1 MQQAMSTGG
10 INMTE
15 LKQQFEVH
23 SILHEIDRDLLLEYN
38 RQIAKEI
45 RLSGSEEELRA
56 FHYIKEQLEDFG
68 LTTELTF
75 NKAYISIP
83 VRAELKV
90 GGISFAAITHS
101 MSAQA
106 EQLST
111 LLRFIEL
118 KDSDQSI
125 WANQVT
131 GHAVI
136 VHGLANVPTIYRLQQ
151 LGAVAVIFIN
161 SGAYTHEMI
170 VSSVWGNPTPKDD
183 GYPSIPILSVNH
195 SDGEQ
200 IKSLIAAEEREDV
213 EITLTAEVR
222 TDWVNI
228 PTLIAE
234 IKGTEEP
241 ESFVL
246 FSGHVDSWHYGAM
259 DNGSANAVMVETAR
273 VLSLHRNTL
282 RRSVRFAFWSGH
294 SHGRYAGSAL
304 YSDLHWEDLHE
315 NGVLHINIDSVGAK
329 GASQLGAA
337 NTMAET
343 RTLCADAIRI
353 VTDEPFRGSPFGR
366 SGDQSFWGAGLPS
379 AFMGLSYQP
388 EGWFGWWW
396 HTTEDTLDKID
407 GDYLARD
414 CKVYV
419 AAVHNAASAPIIP
432 IDQRQSIR
440 TLSERIGYYRELIG
454 DKLDLSRL
462 TSRVQQLQ
470 NATDHF
476 YNRIGSSN
484 LPDASVRDANRTI
497 LSLSRWLVPINYVR
511 GSRYDHDAAGSHSLV
526 PALSDI
532 ELLATAEVG
541 SEAFFRSQTS
551 LTRQV
556 NRIGYEI
563 KQAVRLVV
571 EAEKN
576 LVWN

>member
-1 MQQAMSTGG
+1 
-10 INMTE
+10 MTE
-15 LKQQFEVH
+15 LKQQSEVH
-23 SILHEIDRDLLLEYN
+23 SILHEIDRDFLLEYN

-75 NKAYISIP
+75 DKAYISIP
-83 VRAELKV
+83 VSAELKV

-118 KDSDQSI
+118 KDSDQTD

-131 GHAVI
+131 GQAVV
-136 VHGLANVPTIYRLQQ
+136 VHGLANGPTIYRLQQ
-151 LGAVAVIFIN
+151 LGAAAVIFIN

-170 VSSVWGNPTPKDD
+170 VSSVWGNPTPEDD
-183 GYPSIPILSVNH
+183 GYPSIPVLSVNH

-200 IKSLIAAEEREDV
+200 IKSLIAAEERENV

-259 DNGSANAVMVETAR
+259 DNGSANAVIVETAR

-343 RTLCADAIRI
+343 RTLCANAIRT

-414 CKVYV
+414 CKVYA
-419 AAVHNAASAPIIP
+419 AAVHNAASSPIIP
-432 IDQRQSIR
+432 LDQRQAIR
-440 TLSERIGYYRELIG
+440 TLSERVGYYIELIG

-462 TSRVQQLQ
+462 TSRIQQLQ

-476 YNRIGSSN
+476 YDRIGSTS
-484 LPDASVRDANRTI
+484 LSDASVTEANRTI

-541 SEAFFRSQTS
+541 SEAFFRLQTS
-551 LTRQV
+551 LIRQV

-576 LVWN
+576 LVLN

>member
-1 MQQAMSTGG
+1 
-10 INMTE
+10 MTE
-15 LKQQFEVH
+15 LKQQSEVH
-23 SILHEIDRDLLLEYN
+23 SILHEIDRDFLLEYN

-75 NKAYISIP
+75 DKAYISIP
-83 VRAELKV
+83 VSAELKV

-118 KDSDQSI
+118 KDSDQTD

-131 GHAVI
+131 GQAVV
-136 VHGLANVPTIYRLQQ
+136 VHGLANGPTIYRLQQ
-151 LGAVAVIFIN
+151 LGAAAVIFIN

-170 VSSVWGNPTPKDD
+170 VSSVWGNPTPEDD
-183 GYPSIPILSVNH
+183 GYPSIPVLSVNH

-200 IKSLIAAEEREDV
+200 IKSLIAAEERENV

-234 IKGTEEP
+234 IKGTKEP

-343 RTLCADAIRI
+343 RTLCANVIRT

-414 CKVYV
+414 CKVYA
-419 AAVHNAASAPIIP
+419 AAVHNAASSPIIP
-432 IDQRQSIR
+432 LDQRQAIR
-440 TLSERIGYYRELIG
+440 TLSERVGYYTELIG

-462 TSRVQQLQ
+462 TSRIQQLQ

-476 YNRIGSSN
+476 YDRIGSTS
-484 LPDASVRDANRTI
+484 LPDDSVTEANRTI

-511 GSRYDHDAAGSHSLV
+511 GSRYEHDAAGSHSLV

-541 SEAFFRSQTS
+541 SEAFFRLQTS
-551 LTRQV
+551 LIRQV

-576 LVWN
+576 LVLN

>member
-1 MQQAMSTGG
+1 
-10 INMTE
+10 MTE
-15 LKQQFEVH
+15 LKQQSEVH

-101 MSAQA
+101 MSAQT

-118 KDSDQSI
+118 KDSDQTDC
-125 WANQVT
+125 ANQVT
-131 GHAVI
+131 GHAVV
-136 VHGLANVPTIYRLQQ
+136 VHGLANGPTIYRLQQ

-170 VSSVWGNPTPKDD
+170 VSTVWGNPTPEDD
-183 GYPSIPILSVNH
+183 GYPSIPVLSVNH

-200 IKSLIAAEEREDV
+200 IKSLIVAKERETL

-273 VLSLHRNTL
+273 VLSLHRSTL

-353 VTDEPFRGSPFGR
+353 VTDETFQGSPFGR

-432 IDQRQSIR
+432 IDQRQAIR
-440 TLSERIGYYRELIG
+440 TLSERMGYYRELIG

-470 NATDHF
+470 KATDHF
-476 YNRIGSSN
+476 YNRIGSSS
-484 LPDASVRDANRTI
+484 LPDASVTEANRTI

-532 ELLATAEVG
+532 ELLAVAEEG
-541 SEAFFRSQTS
+541 SEAFFRLQTS
-551 LTRQV
+551 LIRQV

>member
-1 MQQAMSTGG
+1 
-10 INMTE
+10 MTE
-15 LKQQFEVH
+15 LKQQSEVH
-23 SILHEIDRDLLLEYN
+23 SILHEIDRDFLLEYN

-75 NKAYISIP
+75 DKAYISIP
-83 VRAELKV
+83 VSAELKV

-118 KDSDQSI
+118 KDSDQTD

-131 GHAVI
+131 GQAVV
-136 VHGLANVPTIYRLQQ
+136 VHGLANGPTIYRLQQ

-170 VSSVWGNPTPKDD
+170 VSSVWGNPTPEDD
-183 GYPSIPILSVNH
+183 GYPSIPVLSVNH

-200 IKSLIAAEEREDV
+200 IKSLIAAEERENV

-259 DNGSANAVMVETAR
+259 DNGSANAVIVETAR

-343 RTLCADAIRI
+343 RTLCANAIRT

-414 CKVYV
+414 CKVYA
-419 AAVHNAASAPIIP
+419 AAVHNAASSPIIP
-432 IDQRQSIR
+432 LDQRQAIR
-440 TLSERIGYYRELIG
+440 TLSERVGYYTELIG
-454 DKLDLSRL
+454 DKLNLSRL
-462 TSRVQQLQ
+462 TSRIQQLQ

-476 YNRIGSSN
+476 YDRIGSTS
-484 LPDASVRDANRTI
+484 LPDASVTEANRTI

-541 SEAFFRSQTS
+541 SEAFFRLQTS
-551 LTRQV
+551 LIRQV

-576 LVWN
+576 LVLN

>member
-1 MQQAMSTGG
+1 
-10 INMTE
+10 MTE
-15 LKQQFEVH
+15 LKQQSEVH
-23 SILHEIDRDLLLEYN
+23 SILHEIDRDFLLEYN

-75 NKAYISIP
+75 DKAYISIP
-83 VRAELKV
+83 VSAELKV

-118 KDSDQSI
+118 KDSDQTD

-131 GHAVI
+131 GQAVV
-136 VHGLANVPTIYRLQQ
+136 VHGLANGPTIYRLQQ

-170 VSSVWGNPTPKDD
+170 VSSVWGNPTPEDD
-183 GYPSIPILSVNH
+183 GYPSIPVLSVNH

-200 IKSLIAAEEREDV
+200 IKSLIAAEERENV

-259 DNGSANAVMVETAR
+259 DNGSANAVIVETAR

-343 RTLCADAIRI
+343 RTLCANAIRT

-414 CKVYV
+414 CKVYA
-419 AAVHNAASAPIIP
+419 AAVHNAASSPIIP
-432 IDQRQSIR
+432 LDQRQAIR
-440 TLSERIGYYRELIG
+440 TLSERVGYYTELIG

-462 TSRVQQLQ
+462 TSRIQQLQ

-476 YNRIGSSN
+476 YDRIGSTS
-484 LPDASVRDANRTI
+484 LPDASVTEANRTI

-541 SEAFFRSQTS
+541 SEAFFRLQTS
-551 LTRQV
+551 LIRQV

-576 LVWN
+576 LVLN

>member
-1 MQQAMSTGG
+1 MRREG
-10 INMTE
+10 IDMTE
-15 LKQQFEVH
+15 LKQQSEVH
-23 SILHEIDRDLLLEYN
+23 SILHEIDRDFLLEYN

-75 NKAYISIP
+75 DKAYISIP
-83 VRAELKV
+83 VSAELKV

-118 KDSDQSI
+118 KDSDQTD

-131 GHAVI
+131 GQAVV
-136 VHGLANVPTIYRLQQ
+136 VHGLANGPTIYRLQQ
-151 LGAVAVIFIN
+151 LGAAAVIFIN

-170 VSSVWGNPTPKDD
+170 VSSVWGNPTPEDD
-183 GYPSIPILSVNH
+183 GYPFIPVLSVNH

-200 IKSLIAAEEREDV
+200 IKSLIAAEERENV

-259 DNGSANAVMVETAR
+259 DNGSANAVIVETAR

-294 SHGRYAGSAL
+294 SHGRYAGSSL

-343 RTLCADAIRI
+343 RTLCANAIRT

-419 AAVHNAASAPIIP
+419 AAVHNAAAAPLIP
-432 IDQRQSIR
+432 IDQRQAIR
-440 TLSERIGYYRELIG
+440 TLSERIGYYTELIG
-454 DKLDLSRL
+454 DKFDLSRL

-470 NATDHF
+470 NATEHF
-476 YNRIGSSN
+476 YDRIGSSS
-484 LPDASVRDANRTI
+484 LPDASITKANRTI

-532 ELLATAEVG
+532 ELLAAAEVG
-541 SEAFFRSQTS
+541 SEAFFRLQTS
-551 LTRQV
+551 LIRQV

-563 KQAVRLVV
+563 KQAERLVV

-576 LVWN
+576 LVLN

>member
-1 MQQAMSTGG
+1 
-10 INMTE
+10 MTE
-15 LKQQFEVH
+15 LKQQSEVH
-23 SILHEIDRDLLLEYN
+23 SILHEIDRDFLLEYN

-75 NKAYISIP
+75 DKAYISIP
-83 VRAELKV
+83 VSAELKV

-118 KDSDQSI
+118 KDSDQTD

-131 GHAVI
+131 GQAVV
-136 VHGLANVPTIYRLQQ
+136 VHGLANGPTIYRLQQ

-170 VSSVWGNPTPKDD
+170 VSSVWGNPTPEDD
-183 GYPSIPILSVNH
+183 GYPSIPVLSVNH

-200 IKSLIAAEEREDV
+200 IKSLIAAEERENV

-259 DNGSANAVMVETAR
+259 DNGSANAVIVETAR

-343 RTLCADAIRI
+343 RTLCANAIRT

-414 CKVYV
+414 CKVYA
-419 AAVHNAASAPIIP
+419 AAVHNAASSPIIP
-432 IDQRQSIR
+432 LDQRQAIR
-440 TLSERIGYYRELIG
+440 TLSERVGYYTELIG

-462 TSRVQQLQ
+462 TSRIQQLQ

-476 YNRIGSSN
+476 YDRIGSTS
-484 LPDASVRDANRTI
+484 LPDASVTEANRTI

-541 SEAFFRSQTS
+541 SEAFFRLQTS
-551 LTRQV
+551 LIRQV

-563 KQAVRLVV
+563 KRAVRLVV

-576 LVWN
+576 LVLN

>member
-1 MQQAMSTGG
+1 
-10 INMTE
+10 MTE
-15 LKQQFEVH
+15 LKQQSEVH
-23 SILHEIDRDLLLEYN
+23 SILHEIDRDFLLEYN

-75 NKAYISIP
+75 DKAYISIP
-83 VRAELKV
+83 VSAELKV
-90 GGISFAAITHS
+90 GSISFAAITHS

-118 KDSDQSI
+118 KDSDQTY

-131 GHAVI
+131 GQAVV
-136 VHGLANVPTIYRLQQ
+136 VHGLANGPTIYRLQQ

-170 VSSVWGNPTPKDD
+170 VSSVWGNPTPEDD
-183 GYPSIPILSVNH
+183 GYPSIPVLSVNH

-200 IKSLIAAEEREDV
+200 IKSLIAAEERENV

-259 DNGSANAVMVETAR
+259 DNGSANAVIVETAR

-343 RTLCADAIRI
+343 RTLCANAIRT

-414 CKVYV
+414 CKVYA
-419 AAVHNAASAPIIP
+419 AAVHNAASSPIIP
-432 IDQRQSIR
+432 LDQRQAIR
-440 TLSERIGYYRELIG
+440 TLSERVGYYTELIG

-462 TSRVQQLQ
+462 ISRIQQLQ

-476 YNRIGSSN
+476 YDRIGSTS
-484 LPDASVRDANRTI
+484 LPNASVTEANRTI

-541 SEAFFRSQTS
+541 SEAFFRLQTS
-551 LTRQV
+551 LIRQV

-576 LVWN
+576 LVLN

>member
-1 MQQAMSTGG
+1 
-10 INMTE
+10 MTE
-15 LKQQFEVH
+15 LKQQSEVD
-23 SILHEIDRDLLLEYN
+23 SMLHEIDRDFLLEYN

-75 NKAYISIP
+75 DKAYISIP
-83 VRAELKV
+83 VSAELKV

-101 MSAQA
+101 MSAQT

-111 LLRFIEL
+111 FLRFIEL
-118 KDSDQSI
+118 KDSDQTN
-125 WANQVT
+125 WTNQVT
-131 GHAVI
+131 GHAVV
-136 VHGLANVPTIYRLQQ
+136 VHGLANGPTIYRLQQ

-170 VSSVWGNPTPKDD
+170 VSSVWGNPTPEDD
-183 GYPSIPILSVNH
+183 GYPSIPVLSVKH

-200 IKSLIAAEEREDV
+200 IKSLIAAEERENV

-234 IKGTEEP
+234 IEGTEEP

-273 VLSLHRNTL
+273 VLSLHRDTL

-337 NTMAET
+337 NSMAET

-432 IDQRQSIR
+432 IDQRQAIR
-440 TLSERIGYYRELIG
+440 TLSKRIGYYTKLIG

-476 YNRIGSSN
+476 YDRIGSSS
-484 LPDASVRDANRTI
+484 LPDATVTEANRTI

-532 ELLATAEVG
+532 ELLAAAEVG
-541 SEAFFRSQTS
+541 SETFFRLQTS
-551 LTRQV
+551 LIRQV

-563 KQAVRLVV
+563 KQAERLVV
-571 EAEKN
+571 DAEKN
-576 LVWN
+576 LVLN

>member
-1 MQQAMSTGG
+1 MAELQQ
-10 INMTE
+10 
-15 LKQQFEVH
+15 QQLEVD

-68 LTTELTF
+68 LTTDLTF

-101 MSAQA
+101 MSARA

-111 LLRFIEL
+111 LVRFIEL
-118 KDSDQSI
+118 KDSDHTE

-136 VHGLANVPTIYRLQQ
+136 VHGLANGPTIYRLQQ
-151 LGAVAVIFIN
+151 LGAAAVIFIN
-161 SGAYTHEMI
+161 SGEYTHEMI
-170 VSSVWGNPTPKDD
+170 VSSVWGNPTPVDD
-183 GYPSIPILSVNH
+183 GYPSIPVLSVNH

-200 IKSLIAAEEREDV
+200 IKSLITTGDGETLA
-213 EITLTAEVR
+213 IILTAEVR
-222 TDWVNI
+222 TGWVNI
-228 PTLIAE
+228 PTLVAE
-234 IKGTEEP
+234 IEGKEEP

-259 DNGSANAVMVETAR
+259 DNGSANSVMVETAR
-273 VLSLHRNTL
+273 VLSLHRDTL

-315 NGVLHINIDSVGAK
+315 NGVLHINIDSVGAR
-329 GASQLGAA
+329 GAGHLGAA

-343 RTLCADAIRI
+343 RTLCAEAIRI

-407 GDYLARD
+407 GDNLARD
-414 CKVYV
+414 CKVYA
-419 AAVHNAASAPIIP
+419 AAVYQVASSPIIP
-432 IDQRQSIR
+432 IDQRQAIR
-440 TLSERIGYYRELIG
+440 ALSERIGYYTETVG
-454 DKLDLSRL
+454 DKLDLSHL

-476 YNRIGSSN
+476 YDQIGSSS
-484 LPDASVRDANRTI
+484 LPDASVTEVNRTI
-497 LSLSRWLVPINYVR
+497 VSLSRWLVPINYVR
-511 GSRYDHDAAGSHSLV
+511 GSRYDHDAAGGHSLV

-532 ELLATAEVG
+532 ELLAEAEVG
-541 SEAFFRSQTS
+541 SEAFFRLKTS
-551 LTRQV
+551 LLRQV

-563 KQAVRLVV
+563 KQAQRLVS
-571 EAEKN
+571 EAEKK
-576 LVWN
+576 LVLS

>member
-1 MQQAMSTGG
+1 
-10 INMTE
+10 
-15 LKQQFEVH
+15 VD
-23 SILHEIDRDLLLEYN
+23 SILQEIDRDLLLEYN

-56 FHYIKEQLEDFG
+56 FYYIKEQLEDFG

-83 VRAELKV
+83 VRAELKG
-90 GGISFAAITHS
+90 GGISFEAITHS

-118 KDSDQSI
+118 KDSDQTD
-125 WANQVT
+125 WANQVSD
-131 GHAVI
+131 HAVI
-136 VHGLANVPTIYRLQQ
+136 VHGLANGPMIYRLQQ
-151 LGAVAVIFIN
+151 LGAAAVIFIN
-161 SGAYTHEMI
+161 SGKYTHEMI

-183 GYPSIPILSVNH
+183 GYPSIPVLSVNH

-200 IKSLIAAEEREDV
+200 IKSLIV
-213 EITLTAEVR
+213 EADGGTLEVTITAEVL

-228 PTLIAE
+228 PTLVAE
-234 IKGTEEP
+234 IQGREEP

-273 VLSLHRNTL
+273 VLSLHRGNL

-329 GASQLGAA
+329 GASHLGAA

-343 RTLCADAIRI
+343 RTLCVDAIRL
-353 VTDEPFRGSPFGR
+353 VTDESFRGSPFGR

-419 AAVHNAASAPIIP
+419 AAVYQTASSPIIP
-432 IDQRQSIR
+432 IDQRQAIR
-440 TLSERIGYYRELIG
+440 ALSERIGYYTETVG

-470 NATDHF
+470 DATERF
-476 YNRIGSSN
+476 YDRMGSSS
-484 LPDASVRDANRTI
+484 LPDASATEANRTI
-497 LSLSRWLVPINYVR
+497 LSLSRWLVPINYIQ
-511 GSRYDHDAAGSHSLV
+511 GSRYDHDPAGSHSLV

-532 ELLATAEVG
+532 ELLAAAEVG
-541 SEAFFRSQTS
+541 SEAFFRLQTS
-551 LTRQV
+551 LIRQV
-556 NRIGYEI
+556 NRIGYEL
-563 KQAVRLVV
+563 KQAERLVV
-571 EAEKN
+571 KAEKN
-576 LVWN
+576 LFLS

>member
-1 MQQAMSTGG
+1 M
-10 INMTE
+10 IDMTE
-15 LKQQFEVH
+15 LQQQSAVD
-23 SILHEIDRDLLLEYN
+23 SIVHEIDRDLLLEYN

-106 EQLST
+106 KQLST
-111 LLRFIEL
+111 SLRFIEL
-118 KDSDQSI
+118 IDSDQTDC
-125 WANQVT
+125 ANQVT

-136 VHGLANVPTIYRLQQ
+136 VQGLANGPTIYRLQQ

-170 VSSVWGNPTPKDD
+170 VSSVWGNPTPEDD
-183 GYPSIPILSVNH
+183 GYPSIPVLSVNH

-200 IKSLIAAEEREDV
+200 IKSLIAAEERENV

-273 VLSLHRNTL
+273 VLSLHRDTL

-353 VTDEPFRGSPFGR
+353 VTDETFHGSPFGR

-432 IDQRQSIR
+432 IDQRQAIR

-454 DKLDLSRL
+454 DKFDLSRL

-476 YNRIGSSN
+476 YDRIGSTS
-484 LPDASVRDANRTI
+484 LSDASVTEANRTI

-511 GSRYDHDAAGSHSLV
+511 GSRYDHDAAGSHTLV

-532 ELLATAEVG
+532 ELLAVAEVG
-541 SEAFFRSQTS
+541 SEVFFRLQTS
-551 LTRQV
+551 LIRQV

-563 KQAVRLVV
+563 KQAERLVV
-571 EAEKN
+571 ETEKN
-576 LVWN
+576 LDWN

>member
-1 MQQAMSTGG
+1 
-10 INMTE
+10 MTE
-15 LKQQFEVH
+15 LKQQSEVD

-75 NKAYISIP
+75 DKAYISIP
-83 VRAELKV
+83 VSAELKV

-101 MSAQA
+101 MSAQT

-111 LLRFIEL
+111 FLRFIEL
-118 KDSDQSI
+118 KDSDQTN
-125 WANQVT
+125 WTNQVT
-131 GHAVI
+131 GHTVV
-136 VHGLANVPTIYRLQQ
+136 VHGLANGPTIYRLQQ

-170 VSSVWGNPTPKDD
+170 VSSVWGNPTPEDD
-183 GYPSIPILSVNH
+183 GYPSIPVLSVKH

-200 IKSLIAAEEREDV
+200 IKSLIAAEERENV

-234 IKGTEEP
+234 IEGTEEP

-273 VLSLHRNTL
+273 VLSLHRDTL

-337 NTMAET
+337 NSMAET

-353 VTDEPFRGSPFGR
+353 VTDEPFGGSPFGR

-432 IDQRQSIR
+432 IDQRQAIR
-440 TLSERIGYYRELIG
+440 TLSKRIGYYTKLIG

-476 YNRIGSSN
+476 YDRIGSSS
-484 LPDASVRDANRTI
+484 LPDATVTEANRTI

-532 ELLATAEVG
+532 ELLAAAEVG
-541 SEAFFRSQTS
+541 SETFFRLQTS
-551 LTRQV
+551 LIRQV

-563 KQAVRLVV
+563 KQAERLVV
-571 EAEKN
+571 DAEKN
-576 LVWN
+576 LVLN

>member
-1 MQQAMSTGG
+1 
-10 INMTE
+10 MTE
-15 LKQQFEVH
+15 LKQQSEVH
-23 SILHEIDRDLLLEYN
+23 SILHEIDRDFLLEYN

-75 NKAYISIP
+75 DKAYISIP
-83 VRAELKV
+83 VSAELKV

-118 KDSDQSI
+118 KDSDQTY

-131 GHAVI
+131 GQAVV
-136 VHGLANVPTIYRLQQ
+136 VHGLANGPTIYRLQQ

-170 VSSVWGNPTPKDD
+170 VSSVWGNPTPEDD
-183 GYPSIPILSVNH
+183 GYPSIPVLSVNH

-200 IKSLIAAEEREDV
+200 IKSLIAAEERENV

-259 DNGSANAVMVETAR
+259 DNGSANAVIVETAR

-343 RTLCADAIRI
+343 RTLCANAIRT

-414 CKVYV
+414 CKVYA
-419 AAVHNAASAPIIP
+419 AAVHNAASSPIIP
-432 IDQRQSIR
+432 LDQRQAIR
-440 TLSERIGYYRELIG
+440 TLSERVGYYTELIG

-462 TSRVQQLQ
+462 ISRIQQLQ

-476 YNRIGSSN
+476 YDRIGSTS
-484 LPDASVRDANRTI
+484 LPNASVTEANRTI

-541 SEAFFRSQTS
+541 SEAFFRLQTS
-551 LTRQV
+551 LIRQV

-576 LVWN
+576 LVLN

>member
-1 MQQAMSTGG
+1 
-10 INMTE
+10 MTE

-118 KDSDQSI
+118 EDSDQSVR
-125 WANQVT
+125 ANQVT
-131 GHAVI
+131 GHAVVI
-136 VHGLANVPTIYRLQQ
+136 HGLANGPTIYHLQQ

-161 SGAYTHEMI
+161 SGAYTNEMI
-170 VSSVWGNPTPKDD
+170 VSSVWGNPTPEDD
-183 GYPSIPILSVNH
+183 GYPSIPVLSVNH

-200 IKSLIAAEEREDV
+200 IKSLIAAEEREHV

-234 IKGTEEP
+234 IKGREEP

-273 VLSLHRNTL
+273 VLSLHRENL

-407 GDYLARD
+407 GDFLARD

-419 AAVHNAASAPIIP
+419 AAVYQVASAPLIP
-432 IDQRQSIR
+432 IDQRQAIR
-440 TLSERIGYYRELIG
+440 TLSERISYYTELIG

-476 YNRIGSSN
+476 YDRIGSTS
-484 LPDASVRDANRTI
+484 LSDASVREANRTI

-532 ELLATAEVG
+532 EHLSTAEVG
-541 SEAFFRSQTS
+541 SEAFFRLQTS
-551 LTRQV
+551 LIRQV
-556 NRIGYEI
+556 NQIGYEI